1 MKQIFTFLFLL
12 LITANAVYGQKL
24 LRSSL
29 SSFGAIKYENGTT
42 YRQTIGQP
50 SSTTV
55 FSNENNVLRQGFQQP
70 LSHIQSGSR
79 KEKQCT
85 LYLSPN
91 PTSSNVTLRFAEEIG
106 ENQVAI
112 FDMMGKLQF
121 KTVVQSSGYEL
132 DISNL
137 SRGIYMVN
145 VISKSG
151 YFCSQKLIVN

>member
-1 MKQIFTFLFLL
+1 MKQFFTFLLL
-12 LITANAVYGQKL
+12 LFIAANNVYGQKL

-29 SSFGAIKYENGTT
+29 SSFGAIKHENGTT

-55 FSNENNVLRQGFQQP
+55 VSNENHVLRQGFQQP
-70 LSHIQSGSR
+70 LSHIHSGSQ
-79 KEKQCT
+79 KEKQFT

-91 PTSSNVTLRFAEEIG
+91 PASSKVTLRFAEEIG
-106 ENQVAI
+106 ENQVAV

-121 KTVVQSSGYEL
+121 KTIVQSSDYEL

-151 YFCSQKLIVN
+151 YCCSQKLIVN